1 MKVIM
6 WYDRYTKSWVVQV
19 KDENDNQIG
28 TADYVYSRRE
38 AVLIKKDLERV
49 LTAIEKRDN
58 IILEK
63 R

>member
-28 TADYVYSRRE
+28 TADYVYSRKE
-38 AVLIKKDLERV
+38 AVIIKKDLERV
-49 LTAIEKRDN
+49 IKAIDN
-58 IILEK
+58 RKETC
-63 R
+63 